1 MFVMFDLRFVLY
13 CLSQTLK
20 GRSEGG
26 REGRRIGVKEGW
38 REDRN
43 EGGRKG

>member
-1 MFVMFDLRFVLY
+1 MFDLRFILY

-20 GRSEGG
+20 SRSEGG
-26 REGRRIGVKEGW
+26 REGRRIGVIEGR

-43 EGGRKG
+43 EGGRKGG